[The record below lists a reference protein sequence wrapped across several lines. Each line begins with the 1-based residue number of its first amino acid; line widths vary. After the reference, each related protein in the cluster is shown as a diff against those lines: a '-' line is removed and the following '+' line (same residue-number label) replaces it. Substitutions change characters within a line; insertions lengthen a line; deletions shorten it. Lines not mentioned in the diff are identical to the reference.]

1 MLQRLEYEALSECD
15 IDIVFRP
22 KSKGAQQNDCRDLL
36 MGHLGKPTLSTGRAI
51 AARLQGVTDK
61 RSGLGLLFVITAKDQ
76 HGLRLLLSRFPAET
90 GVMAEEQGQSLSV
103 QFVEKVFMKN
113 ARTYKS
119 VLYRAPTIHAAFW
132 DGVAVDRQMI
142 DTRGSADYW
151 IREFL
156 ASDLR
161 NTAAAGTKRV
171 AVAIQTAIRTTD
183 DAAVRQELINASQ
196 LMRSRHN
203 RIVSADKIVK
213 ELGLT
218 EKTELALKDAFPRPE
233 LYGATFK
240 FDVREFDATLLF
252 RSVELDNGAML
263 IADNNKFDEVFHPKP
278 AGRNSTST
286 RFTTEGRVVST
297 KLRKTK

>member
-1 MLQRLEYEALSECD
+1 MSDAVIAQTPQKSATQSSPQFQVGVHLSRAKPDSGEPD
-15 IDIVFRP
+15 
-22 KSKGAQQNDCRDLL
+22 
-36 MGHLGKPTLSTGRAI
+36 MGAI
-51 AARLQGVTDK
+51 ARETADTIAGNIEQPVMTPT
-61 RSGLGLLFVITAKDQ
+61 RS
-76 HGLRLLLSRFPAET
+76 S
-90 GVMAEEQGQSLSV
+90 
-103 QFVEKVFMKN
+103 
-113 ARTYKS
+113 
-119 VLYRAPTIHAAFW
+119 
-132 DGVAVDRQMI
+132 
-142 DTRGSADYW
+142 
-151 IREFL
+151 FL
-156 ASDLR
+156 AKWQPVSG
-161 NTAAAGTKRV
+161 A
-171 AVAIQTAIRTTD
+171 TTD